1 MWSQRHRWGAVPGGL
16 APRRAGSRSLRQFSL
31 HTLHLPGA
39 HAGLAAAASSCQL
52 APASLPPCSCVRLRP
67 LANIVTS
74 GEAQG
79 RMGTPPSSPGPDLLP
94 SNCQATRVPSSCPY
108 LPAVSQCGAAGFSR
122 VHSASAPLS
131 HLLLSLSLKGSTGHT
146 LDPED
151 DGAVGTPTSNS
162 GGFTPLPK
170 LLPPGG
176 SQTRYSKSSASV
188 SLAVTG

>member
-1 MWSQRHRWGAVPGGL
+1 MSHCRWEGYLLDLCSQGQLELCGLRHRWGAVLRGL

-79 RMGTPPSSPGPDLLP
+79 RMGTPPSSPGPDLLL

-108 LPAVSQCGAAGFSR
+108 LPAVTQCGAAGFSR
-122 VHSASAPLS
+122 AHSASAPLS
-131 HLLLSLSLKGSTGHT
+131 HLLLTEPQGLHGPYLR
-146 LDPED
+146 P
-151 DGAVGTPTSNS
+151 
-162 GGFTPLPK
+162 
-170 LLPPGG
+170 
-176 SQTRYSKSSASV
+176 
-188 SLAVTG
+188 